1 MEGASLGQATAVP
14 LGIQLKQEHGQARTR
29 AVVGSDGVVD
39 EYTIS
44 VSCVLEVGSG
54 LKSCSGPVES
64 VLFDRGEELSICL
77 QSQRYGCQRIGS
89 YKRSKGGRVVPDSTI
104 LALMRGDIGLI
115 LILVL

>member
-44 VSCVLEVGSG
+44 VSCVLEIGSG
-54 LKSCSGPVES
+54 AQTQVVGAVFFSAS
-64 VLFDRGEELSICL
+64 
-77 QSQRYGCQRIGS
+77 
-89 YKRSKGGRVVPDSTI
+89 RSTQ
-104 LALMRGDIGLI
+104 
-115 LILVL
+115 